1 MEEIVKDSSLLETVM
16 AYFGWYKVKK
26 VELEFDN
33 LQITY
38 TFNKEPL
45 KTEAEWPFPAPKAK
59 RKPALKKAT
68 TRKGDKD
75 GN

>member
-26 VELEFDN
+26 VECEFDN
-33 LQITY
+33 MQITY

-45 KTEAEWPFPAPKAK
+45 KTEAEWPFPVPKAK

-68 TRKGDKD
+68 TRKGDND